1 MVRDTEGDAKWAGM
15 VGDMVASIYI
25 HFIQCTLVGAEGS
38 THGNENDAWLPSAS
52 QANRGTPTSRDASLP
67 EQGIES
73 DGGGRFH
80 WSVSMVPLS
89 LAKKWR
95 SRHRKAFIQRPRWLD
110 DLPPFAPSLAPLP
123 PGKGG
128 QPLPAARTWHSDYQS
143 YSLAKE
149 KTDTPLEGK

>member
-1 MVRDTEGDAKWAGM
+1 M

-25 HFIQCTLVGAEGS
+25 HFIQCTLVGAES
-38 THGNENDAWLPSAS
+38 SNQVSRE
-52 QANRGTPTSRDASLP
+52 ANHS
-67 EQGIES
+67 EQGSES
-73 DGGGRFH
+73 GGVARFH

-95 SRHRKAFIQRPRWLD
+95 SRHRKAFTQRPRWLD

-128 QPLPAARTWHSDYQS
+128 QVLPPARGWAPYTDYPP
-143 YSLAKE
+143 YSLTKDKNDA
-149 KTDTPLEGK
+149 PPEGLYY